1 MSKNTMKSS
10 ATDNAWIEIE
20 EIGQKITIV
29 RDALRVGSWA
39 VAYQSNTIGD
49 LDEMA
54 AFFEVVD
61 HYMGEMEHKCAVMAS
76 ELLDEKK
83 AREGAA

>member
-1 MSKNTMKSS
+1 MSKNVMKSS
-10 ATDNAWIEIE
+10 ATDSAWSEME
-20 EIGQKITIV
+20 ELGQKIAVV
-29 RDALRVGSWA
+29 RDALRVGNWA

-49 LDEMA
+49 LEEMT

-61 HYMGEMEHKCAVMAS
+61 HYMGEMEHKCAVLCS
-76 ELLDEKK
+76 ELLNEKK